1 METKRRAQERDRRQ
15 RKEQDTTT
23 YTKGGQA
30 QQSVANSHFIFVMLT
45 VPFIPTFLEGGGGS
59 SL

>member
-1 METKRRAQERDRRQ
+1 METKRREERDRRE

-45 VPFIPTFLEGGGGS
+45 VPFIPTFSEGVGGS